1 MELAS
6 GLRIHK
12 KAVVNVQSQTGYHN
26 MLAVE
31 KHNDYVD
38 YSQLLEEVSGIAVNI
53 ATNQLCWK
61 VLSDYANFIKQETQ
75 NSA

>member
-1 MELAS
+1 
-6 GLRIHK
+6 
-12 KAVVNVQSQTGYHN
+12 

-61 VLSDYANFIKQETQ
+61 VLSDHANFIKQETQ

>member
-12 KAVVNVQSQTGYHN
+12 DAVVKVQSQIGYHN

-38 YSQLLEEVSGIAVNI
+38 YSQLLEKVSGIAVNI
-53 ATNQLCWK
+53 TTN
-61 VLSDYANFIKQETQ
+61 
-75 NSA
+75 